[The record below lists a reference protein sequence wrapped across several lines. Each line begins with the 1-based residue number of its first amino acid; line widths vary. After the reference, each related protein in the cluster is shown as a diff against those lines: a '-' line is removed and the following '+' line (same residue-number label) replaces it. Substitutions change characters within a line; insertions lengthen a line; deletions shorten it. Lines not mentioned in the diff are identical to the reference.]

1 MAAPEEYGS
10 SQAGLELEL
19 QLLAYTTVTAK
30 WDPSRVCNLHDS
42 SQQLWILNPLKE
54 ARDRTCNLTVPSRIH
69 FRCATTGTP
78 FFILLYFYF
87 SLPIFYPPSDMNP
100 H

>member
-54 ARDRTCNLTVPSRIH
+54 ARDQAHVLMDTNWVCYH
-69 FRCATTGTP
+69 
-78 FFILLYFYF
+78 
-87 SLPIFYPPSDMNP
+87 
-100 H
+100 